1 MSVISIETRKANE
14 LAATSDIGDSS
25 IFMVHD
31 GTGLKRITFE
41 DVKRA
46 MVYPNAGSHNTIYR
60 GKNLGSV
67 VTQAQYTTIA
77 NGTFDDL
84 FIGDYWTINNINY
97 RIAAFDYF
105 YNTGDTLCTKHHI
118 VIVPDQCLY
127 NAKMNDSNTTQ
138 GGYVG
143 STLYRSGLTSAKS
156 MISSAFTNHIM
167 RHRMYFVNAVSNNII
182 SGGAW
187 FDSDIDLM
195 SEQMVYGGS
204 IFMFTSNGA
213 TIPPNYRV
221 DKSQL
226 PLFQHNH
233 SLIGNG
239 SAWWLRDIINGNQ
252 FSCTYIYGNPTCDPA
267 NYEYG
272 VRPFFCIS

>member
-14 LAATSDIGDSS
+14 LAATSNIGDSS

-67 VTQAQYTTIA
+67 VTQAQYTAIR

-84 FIGDYWTINNINY
+84 FIGDYWTIGSIDY

-105 YNTGDTLCTKHHI
+105 YNTGNVQCTTHHA

-127 NAKMNDSNTTQ
+127 SAKMNEDMSTSRGYIGMTLYKTGLNQAKSTIMNAFNNHVMSHKLLLSNTANNGVVTNLTWCDS
-138 GGYVG
+138 YV
-143 STLYRSGLTSAKS
+143 
-156 MISSAFTNHIM
+156 
-167 RHRMYFVNAVSNNII
+167 
-182 SGGAW
+182 
-187 FDSDIDLM
+187 DLM
-195 SEQMVYGGS
+195 SESMVYGTNIMTRYS
-204 IFMFTSNGA
+204 ELL
-213 TIPPNYRV
+213 YV
-221 DKSQL
+221 VEKYQL
-226 PLFQHNH
+226 PLFIMDP
-233 SLIGNG
+233 SKVLVYRTG
-239 SAWWLRDIINGNQ
+239 WWLKDIVSDTGCTMVHGDNVSFVQNIN
-252 FSCTYIYGNPTCDPA
+252 S
-267 NYEYG
+267 ESG